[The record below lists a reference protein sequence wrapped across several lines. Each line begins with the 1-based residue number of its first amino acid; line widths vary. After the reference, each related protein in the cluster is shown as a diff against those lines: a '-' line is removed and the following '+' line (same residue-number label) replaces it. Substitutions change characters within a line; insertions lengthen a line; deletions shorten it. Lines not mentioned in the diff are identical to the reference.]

1 MTVSFDPTA
10 LMSYYSAKYGAGGS
24 HASTTGTSAK
34 NPTAPWTP
42 KTTASASHANTH
54 SVSNTDPA
62 TAALNGAAF
71 IDPSSAKLDVL
82 AKDPSANANYKDLFA
97 LYRGLVTL
105 QNLATQAQN
114 AKLPPSQLAQIQA
127 TFNRGVGEI
136 HTFLRRRP
144 FTGID
149 ITATAA
155 EVSANATVMEQTE
168 TDSYTT
174 GALVS
179 GSQNAALAHLPT
191 DQKFNLT
198 VTKSN
203 GAQVNVAFD
212 LSTITNQPP
221 SLKDIK
227 TYLNSKLAAAGLTT
241 TFSLSQIAATPQ
253 TIGSGA
259 GKVTLSQGKAGYA
272 LKIVGVPGEKLNF
285 SADAATSPAV
295 YVAHAAGASG
305 LNPLTGQSATGT
317 QQLVKLNADPSIQ
330 AAGKSDV
337 VRSASL
343 GANVSGAVATAA
355 GPDGS
360 LYVVSTQSGKTADG
374 QALKGANDL
383 VLTKYDSTGQ
393 AVFTQALGAA
403 NAATGVTVAVS
414 SDGKTVAVAGT
425 VSGKLD
431 ANDTPGIPT
440 SQTDTV
446 VSSFNAANGAENW
459 TTRAANVGGNAPTAI
474 TFGADGKVY
483 VAGTA
488 QKALPGNKQ
497 TGTQEGFLQAFST
510 SGAKLWVQEFG
521 GSGFTTP
528 AGMAVNGST
537 LYVATNENGQG
548 VVRSYT
554 LNGASAPTLTASRQ
568 LGSLKGGNIA
578 GLGLNADG
586 SVIVAGSTSNAA
598 LNVGQIGSPA
608 IGGSNAFV
616 AKLSANLTPNT
627 SETLNYFG
635 SGAATKATSL
645 AVSGGKAYIA
655 GQITGAATAKTGG
668 VASHQGFAA
677 EIDPTTGNVVW
688 SELLAGSGGQD
699 APSSIAVAQ
708 HGASVL
714 DSLGLPTGTI
724 NYTPDTKL
732 VDESALRAGDQFTIS
747 TGPSNTATIT
757 IAATDTLTTL
767 AQKINQASG
776 FQASAKVTF
785 SNGVNELQIS
795 ATQASN
801 QISIGAGPAGANAL
815 PALGLSEGVITQNAL
830 SSKVV
835 SKTNSVKSSPYA
847 LGLPSTLNLSS
858 AADIKTAQTDIAAAI
873 KVVQQAYSDLT
884 TPPKKTPSS
893 HAAASAKSLAAIN
906 SHTSNYLS
914 ALARLS
920 SLTGVSSPLLAARTS
935 ASSSAGSST
944 KSSSAKSSSAK
955 KTTA

>member
-10 LMSYYSAKYGAGGS
+10 LMSYYSAKYGAGS
-24 HASTTGTSAK
+24 SNASATTKAK
-34 NPTAPWTP
+34 NPTAPWAP
-42 KTTASASHANTH
+42 KTTASASHTNTH
-54 SVSNTDPA
+54 AVSSTDPA
-62 TAALNGAAF
+62 TAALHGGAF

-82 AKDPSANANYKDLFA
+82 TKDSAANTNYKDLFA

-105 QNLATQAQN
+105 QNLATQAQKAN
-114 AKLPPSQLAQIQA
+114 LPASQLSQIQT
-127 TFNRGVGEI
+127 TFARGVHEVQS
-136 HTFLRRRP
+136 FLSGRP
-144 FTGID
+144 FNGID

-155 EVSANATVMEQTE
+155 EVNANASVKEQTE

-179 GSQNAALAHLPT
+179 GSKSAALSHLPA
-191 DQKFNLT
+191 DLKFNLT

-203 GAQVNVAFD
+203 GNQVQVAFD
-212 LSTITNQPP
+212 LSTIANQPP
-221 SLKDIK
+221 SLNDVVN
-227 TYLNSKLAAAGLTT
+227 YLNTKLVGASLNTR
-241 TFSLSQIAATPQ
+241 FSTVQIAATPQ
-253 TIGSGA
+253 TIGSGSS
-259 GKVTLSQGKAGYA
+259 KITLSQGKVGYA
-272 LKIVGVPGEKLNF
+272 LKLVGVPSEKLNF
-285 SADAATSPAV
+285 SADSATSPAV
-295 YVAHAAGASG
+295 YVAQAAGASG
-305 LNPLTGQSATGT
+305 FNPLTGQSANGV
-317 QQLVKLNADPSIQ
+317 QQLVKLNADPSIH
-330 AAGKSDV
+330 AAGGSDV
-337 VRSASL
+337 VRTTSL
-343 GANVSGAVATAA
+343 GSNISGAVATAT

-360 LYVVSTQSGKTADG
+360 VYVVSTQSGKTADG
-374 QALKGANDL
+374 QVLKGANDL

-403 NAATGVTVAVS
+403 NSAKGVTVAVS
-414 SDGKTVAVAGT
+414 PDGKTVAVAGT
-425 VSGKLD
+425 VSGALD
-431 ANDTPGIPT
+431 ANDRPAPPA

-446 VSSFNAANGAENW
+446 VSSFSTANGAENW
-459 TTRAANVGGNAPTAI
+459 TTRTASVGGDAPTAI

-497 TGTQEGFLQAFST
+497 TGTQEGFLQAFNT
-510 SGAKLWVQEFG
+510 SGAVLWTQEFG

-528 AGMAVNGST
+528 AGIAVNGST
-537 LYVATNENGQG
+537 LYVASNENGQG
-548 VVRSYT
+548 VVRSYA
-554 LNGASAPTLTASRQ
+554 LNGSTAPTLSASRQ
-568 LGSLKGGNIA
+568 LGALGGGNIA
-578 GLGLNADG
+578 GVAVNTDG
-586 SVIVAGSTSNAA
+586 SVIVAGSTSKTT
-598 LNVGQIGSPA
+598 LNVGQIGAPA

-616 AKLSANLTPNT
+616 AKLAASLTPDST
-627 SETLNYFG
+627 ELLNYFG
-635 SGAATKATSL
+635 NGAATSATSL
-645 AVSGGKAYIA
+645 TVSGGKAYIA
-655 GQITGAATAKTGG
+655 GQIVGAATSLTGG
-668 VASHQGFAA
+668 LKSTQGFAA
-677 EIDPTTGNVVW
+677 QIDPATGALGW
-688 SELLAGSGGQD
+688 SELLPGAGGQD

-747 TGPSNTATIT
+747 AGPANTATIT

-776 FQASAKVTF
+776 FQANAKVTF

-795 ATQASN
+795 TNQPSN

-830 SSKVV
+830 STKVV

-884 TPPKKTPSS
+884 TPPKKTTSS
-893 HAAASAKSLAAIN
+893 HATASAKSLAAIN

-920 SLTGVSSPLLAARTS
+920 TLTGVSSPLLA
-935 ASSSAGSST
+935 SSSALSSAAPSSSSSST
-944 KSSSAKSSSAK
+944 SAK
-955 KTTA
+955 KKTA